1 MKNAWQLYFSRPNK
15 RTVFLLT
22 IGILILTL
30 VSFVYFLTY
39 NESRAGYTFNDPV
52 LNLFEPVAISEF
64 TFFITYFFSIYGIII
79 SFRDPPLFIRLLQAY
94 TIMTLL
100 RMLCLYLLPLE
111 APESIIPL
119 KDTFLQSTFYSGREN
134 LKDLFFSGHTATIFL
149 FAFGF
154 KKRGMRQFFF
164 AAGCS
169 VGILVVAQHVHYSI
183 DVIAAPFFAYVAT
196 RLQKK
201 MRLFS

>member
-15 RTVFLLT
+15 RTVFLFT

-30 VSFVYFLTY
+30 ISFVYFLAF
-39 NESRAGYTFNDPV
+39 NENRIGYVFNDPV
-52 LNLFEPVAISEF
+52 LSLFKPFAVSEI
-64 TFFITYFFSIYGIII
+64 TFFITYFFAVYGIII
-79 SFRDPPLFIRLLQAY
+79 SFREPPLFITLLQAY

-149 FAFGF
+149 FAFVF
-154 KKRGMRQFFF
+154 RKKGTKMFFF
-164 AAGCS
+164 
-169 VGILVVAQHVHYSI
+169 VGACVVGVLVLIQHVHYSI
-183 DVIAAPFFAYVAT
+183 DVLAAPIFAYVAI
-196 RLQKK
+196 RVQKK
-201 MRLFS
+201 LKLN